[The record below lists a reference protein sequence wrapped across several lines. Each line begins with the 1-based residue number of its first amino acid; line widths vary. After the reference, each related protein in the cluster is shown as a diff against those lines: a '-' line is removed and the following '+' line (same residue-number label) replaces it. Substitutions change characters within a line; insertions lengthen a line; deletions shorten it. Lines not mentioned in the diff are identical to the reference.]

1 VAGVA
6 GKVALITGA
15 GSGIGRTTAL
25 VLAKGGADV
34 ALCDVNLA
42 GAETTAR
49 EVSTLGRK
57 ALALRVDVTRLE
69 EVEQAVARTQD
80 TFGRV
85 DILFSNAGI
94 AEQSPFTEITE
105 AQWDQMFSVHLN
117 GTYNCFRAVLP
128 GMLERNWGRLISTS
142 SMGAFTGGVRLAHYC
157 AAKAGIA
164 AFTVIT
170 AQELGRYGVTVN
182 AIAPTALTR
191 MTEDLMMMS
200 GLTDEQKDA
209 LGPDSISPLV
219 VWLGCKESASVTGR
233 VFGIFGP
240 KISVAE
246 GWVYGPSH
254 DSGTILAPG
263 EPGEVIPDLVK
274 QAAANA
280 SMFGSRD

>member
-1 VAGVA
+1 MAGVA

-42 GAETTAR
+42 GAETTAQ

-94 AEQSPFTEITE
+94 AEQAPFTEITE
-105 AQWDQMFSVHLN
+105 AQWDQMFGVHLN

-164 AFTVIT
+164 GLTIAM
-170 AQELGRYGVTVN
+170 ASELARTGITVN
-182 AIAPTALTR
+182 AVAPGVIDTPMLRQSPERWVERMVKTIPMRKLGKPEDIAYAVAYL
-191 MTEDLMMMS
+191 
-200 GLTDEQKDA
+200 
-209 LGPDSISPLV
+209 
-219 VWLGCKESASVTGR
+219 ASEEAGFVTGQLLSPN
-233 VFGIFGP
+233 G
-240 KISVAE
+240 
-246 GWVYGPSH
+246 
-254 DSGTILAPG
+254 
-263 EPGEVIPDLVK
+263 
-274 QAAANA
+274 
-280 SMFGSRD
+280 GSYMKWC